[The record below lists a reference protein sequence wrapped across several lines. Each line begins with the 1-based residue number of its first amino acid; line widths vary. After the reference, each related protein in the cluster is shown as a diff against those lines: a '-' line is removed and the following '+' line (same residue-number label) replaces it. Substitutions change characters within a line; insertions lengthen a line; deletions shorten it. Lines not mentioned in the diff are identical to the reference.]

1 MYTIYRKRREN
12 LKNYNLQKKKRK
24 FKELQF
30 LQAWQGFYARQEV
43 LKISEHLV
51 SQTNSAK
58 RPLTILQKS
67 TKKKVTVRLKNEVEY
82 KGKMDNVDSYMN
94 LIMTDAEELHDGKT
108 IANYGRV
115 IVRGNNVLF
124 IKLENEL

>member
-1 MYTIYRKRREN
+1 M
-12 LKNYNLQKKKRK
+12 
-24 FKELQF
+24 
-30 LQAWQGFYARQEV
+30 
-43 LKISEHLV
+43 
-51 SQTNSAK
+51 
-58 RPLTILQKS
+58 
-67 TKKKVTVRLKNEVEY
+67 RLKNEVEY

-94 LIMTDAEELHDGKT
+94 LIMTDAEELKEDKV

>member
-1 MYTIYRKRREN
+1 MS
-12 LKNYNLQKKKRK
+12 
-24 FKELQF
+24 
-30 LQAWQGFYARQEV
+30 QA
-43 LKISEHLV
+43 
-51 SQTNSAK
+51 SAK
-58 RPLTILQKS
+58 RPLTTLQKN
-67 TKKKVTVRLKNEVEY
+67 TKKKVTVRLKSEVEY

-94 LIMTDAEELHDGKT
+94 LIMTDAEELKEDKV

>member
-1 MYTIYRKRREN
+1 MS
-12 LKNYNLQKKKRK
+12 Q
-24 FKELQF
+24 
-30 LQAWQGFYARQEV
+30 QG
-43 LKISEHLV
+43 
-51 SQTNSAK
+51 AK
-58 RPLTILQKS
+58 RPLTTLQKN
-67 TKKKVTVRLKNEVEY
+67 TKKTVTVRLKNEVEY

-94 LIMTDAEELHDGKT
+94 LIMTDAEEFKEDKV

>member
-1 MYTIYRKRREN
+1 M
-12 LKNYNLQKKKRK
+12 YNLYKIKKK
-24 FKELQF
+24 FKELQS
-30 LQAWQGFYARQEV
+30 WQGFYAGQEF

-51 SQTNSAK
+51 SQSNSAK

-67 TKKKVTVRLKNEVEY
+67 TKKIVTVRLKNEVEY

-94 LIMTDAEELHDGKT
+94 LIMTDAEEIHETKT